1 MIKIRRNRLFA
12 VLFILSSS
20 AVAVGLVL
28 IALNQN
34 INLFYSPSELLES
47 GPLKNKSIRIGGL
60 VEKGS
65 LNRVSDS
72 LEVNFIITDL
82 KEKVAVKYSGIL
94 PDLFKED
101 AGVVATGYYDKNNN
115 SFQAFE
121 ILAKHDENYE
131 PKEVVNA
138 LEGK

>member
-1 MIKIRRNRLFA
+1 MIKIRRNRLYA
-12 VLFILSSS
+12 VLFIVSSS

-72 LEVNFIITDL
+72 LEVNFVITDL

-101 AGVVATGYYDKNNN
+101 AGVVATGYYDKNIN

>member
-1 MIKIRRNRLFA
+1 M
-12 VLFILSSS
+12 
-20 AVAVGLVL
+20 
-28 IALNQN
+28 
-34 INLFYSPSELLES
+34 
-47 GPLKNKSIRIGGL
+47 
-60 VEKGS
+60 
-65 LNRVSDS
+65 NRVSDS

>member
-1 MIKIRRNRLFA
+1 MIKIRRNRLYA
-12 VLFILSSS
+12 VLFIVSSS

-72 LEVNFIITDL
+72 LEVNFVITDL

-101 AGVVATGYYDKNNN
+101 AGVVATGYYDKNIN

-138 LEGK
+138 LEAK

>member
-1 MIKIRRNRLFA
+1 MIKIRRNRLYA
-12 VLFILSSS
+12 VLFIVSSS

-101 AGVVATGYYDKNNN
+101 AGLVATGYYYKNNN

>member
-1 MIKIRRNRLFA
+1 MIKIRRNRLYA
-12 VLFILSSS
+12 VLFIVSSS

-34 INLFYSPSELLES
+34 INLFYSPSELLEF

-101 AGVVATGYYDKNNN
+101 AGVVETDYFDKNNN